1 MSCAVAK
8 VSFTAHMWC
17 PLRNCAFMRFKI
29 RIIKYSVWPCS
40 EVPLLNSYELPFWNR
55 SYKNR
60 CLVRLPPPLTHS
72 PSVSLQL
79 LPLLWLSSGHFLASL
94 SLIPISLSLVDLA
107 ALSFPLIRLSF
118 LFFRGLISIS
128 ISPSCV
134 LTSDPCMVFNE
145 VGSMGE

>member
-1 MSCAVAK
+1 MSCAVAT

-40 EVPLLNSYELPFWNR
+40 AVPPLNSYELLFWNR

-60 CLVRLPPPLTHS
+60 CLVRLPPPLTHLLFLYSSYRFCGFPQAIFLPPS
-72 PSVSLQL
+72 PS
-79 LPLLWLSSGHFLASL
+79 SSS
-94 SLIPISLSLVDLA
+94 PLSLVDLA

-134 LTSDPCMVFNE
+134 LTSDPCMIFNE